1 MPKSWALMGRG
12 AGDGGASVPQAAMD
26 RRQRRWHAAPMTRT
40 SLDVAVCVLGAGP
53 VGATLAATLAAAG
66 LPAAVVDRAPLP
78 PMELPDFDGRAYAIA
93 LTSKRL
99 LAAAGVWEHLPEP
112 PCPIEAIRVADG
124 RPGEPASSLR
134 LHWRAEEV
142 SDEPFGYMVEARSL
156 RVALNARLPRMANL
170 SVFAP
175 ARAEVERRVE
185 GATVRLSTGDTITAR
200 LVVAAEGRGSPL
212 RRQAGIGA
220 ATLDYR
226 QIGMVGA
233 FAHELPHR
241 NVALEQFLPNGPFA
255 QLPLAGPGGF
265 GTAAF
270 PHASAFVW
278 ADRPEIARCMLALDD
293 AAFGRELR
301 RRLGDHLGEIR
312 PIGRRWSYPLSALVV
327 SRWWDTRLAL
337 AGDAAHGVHPIEG
350 QGLNLGFRDVAA
362 LAEEVIAAWNAGADP
377 GAPEVLARY
386 QARRRPD
393 TMLML
398 GAMHALERL
407 FGNDI
412 APVRW
417 ARRLGIAAVDRIGP
431 LKRAFARQA
440 MGLGPDVTG
449 LLAGQRLLR
458 G

>member
-1 MPKSWALMGRG
+1 
-12 AGDGGASVPQAAMD
+12 
-26 RRQRRWHAAPMTRT
+26 MTEA
-40 SLDVAVCVLGAGP
+40 LDVAACIIGAGP

-66 LPAAVVDRAPLP
+66 LPTAVVDSAPLP

-99 LAAAGVWEHLPEP
+99 LEAAGVWEHLPMP
-112 PCPIEAIRVADG
+112 PCPIRTIRVADG
-124 RPGEPASSLR
+124 RPGEPASPLT

-142 SDEPFGYMVEARSL
+142 SEEPFGFMVEARSL
-156 RVALNARLPRMANL
+156 RVALNARLPRMPDLA
-170 SVFAP
+170 VFAP
-175 ARAEVERRVE
+175 AQAEAERRAE
-185 GATVRLSTGDTITAR
+185 GALVRLSTGQRITAR
-200 LVVAAEGRGSPL
+200 LVVAAEGRNSPL
-212 RRQAGIGA
+212 RRQAGIRA

-233 FAHELPHR
+233 FAHALPHH
-241 NVALEQFLPNGPFA
+241 NVALEQFLPHGPFA
-255 QLPLAGPGGF
+255 QLPLSGPGRF
-265 GTAAF
+265 GTAEL

-278 ADRPEIARCMLALDD
+278 ADRTEIARRMLALDG

-301 RRLGDHLGEIR
+301 RRLGDHLGAIH
-312 PIGRRWSYPLSALVV
+312 PIGRRWSYPLSALHV
-327 SRWWDTRLAL
+327 SRWTDTRLAL
-337 AGDAAHGVHPIEG
+337 IGDAAHGVHPIAG

-393 TMLML
+393 TLLML
-398 GAMHALERL
+398 SGMHALERL

-417 ARRLGIAAVDRIGP
+417 ARRLGIAAVDRMP
-431 LKRAFARQA
+431 ALKRAFARQA
-440 MGLGPDVTG
+440 MGLGPGVTG
-449 LLAGQRLLR
+449 LLAGQPLR